1 MQEQLILEVQS
12 RGLKNSSIKNEMIRI
27 ELNSNKSKDRSPSN
41 FLAPNQCVSESITPD
56 ILL

>member
-1 MQEQLILEVQS
+1 
-12 RGLKNSSIKNEMIRI
+12 MIRI
-27 ELNSNKSKDRSPSN
+27 EQNSNKSKDRSPSN